1 MIASAYVVLM
11 FAILVIELVRK
22 KENPIDFLSMFNLAF
37 ILWYP
42 FPAFLIA
49 YDVQEATAG
58 DWQSVINY
66 TNQSQT
72 AIAICLGYFLVL
84 KGFYAKSAQNV
95 GKAIILKSRN
105 SGLIFKY
112 AVFLLLFSLASIQI
126 YSSAF
131 GGVSNAIT
139 QALAARS
146 GRAQTGTLGFFI
158 RFLSG
163 AGFASYLLG
172 AFVFEKNVGNLK
184 LFKIGLFGVGIAG
197 AITSFLLRA
206 GRLNV
211 IYYFL
216 GFYQIYILKKKKI
229 PWVASGVFIVLTV
242 LFLFYGKNLFS
253 SLSAIQDGFDA
264 VIDRFNQSVKDNA
277 RDEGVSLYGFMSNF
291 YYTVFSLDTAFNK
304 EYDIRWFIDIVY
316 GIFTLVPDRLLGS
329 ESPDTIL
336 RYNSEYI
343 IGAFDYAIPTGFL
356 AFGIYSL
363 WWPGLVIVCLTYG
376 WIGGCLQT
384 IMEKHLQN
392 VFWMPYFYALTAQLW
407 VFFQGSDPES
417 FFQSNFMLLVSSFL
431 LVFVGGTVLVKQS
444 YRYKK

>member
-1 MIASAYVVLM
+1 MIETSYLVLM
-11 FAILVIELVRK
+11 FLIIVIELVRK
-22 KENPIDFLSMFNLAF
+22 KQNPIDFLSMFNLAF
-37 ILWYP
+37 LLWYP
-42 FPAFLIA
+42 LPAFLIA
-49 YDVQEATAG
+49 YDVEAATEG
-58 DWQSVINY
+58 DWTNVLSY
-66 TNQSQT
+66 TNQPQT
-72 AIAICLGYFLVL
+72 AIAIFIGYFLVL
-84 KGFYAKSAQNV
+84 KGFYSKSAQRV
-95 GKAIILKSRN
+95 GKNILIKSRGN
-105 SGLIFKY
+105 LFIFIY
-112 AVFLLLFSLASIQI
+112 AIFLLLFSLASIQI

-146 GRAQTGTLGFFI
+146 GRAETGTLGFFI

-172 AFVFEKNVGNLK
+172 AFVFEKNVGKLK
-184 LFKIGLFGVGIAG
+184 IFKICLFGIGIAG

-216 GFYQIYILKKKKI
+216 GFYQIYILKNKKI
-229 PWVASGVFIVLTV
+229 PWVGSTIFVCFTI

-253 SLSAIQDGFDA
+253 SLDAIQNGFDA

-277 RDEGVSLYGFMSNF
+277 QNAGISVYGFMSNF

-304 EYDIRWFIDIVY
+304 DYDIRWFVDIIY
-316 GIFTLVPDRLLGS
+316 GIVTLIPDRLLGS

-343 IGAFDYAIPTGFL
+343 VGAFEYAVPTGFL

-376 WIGGCLQT
+376 WIGGCLQA
-384 IMEKHLQN
+384 IMEKHLED
-392 VFWMPYFYALTAQLW
+392 VFWMPYFYALTAQVW

-431 LVFVGGTVLVKQS
+431 LVFVGGIVSFRRIIK
-444 YRYKK
+444 R